1 MDSTTTAAR
10 LSPSMSG
17 DEQVS
22 GRGEEAAR
30 VIRVAIADDNTVVRM
45 GVRSLLAT
53 AGDIE
58 LVGEAGTGAAALT
71 LARSARP
78 DVVLLDVRMPQG
90 DGVSVAADIAS
101 VSSVVMLTYAESPE
115 VIVAAVK
122 AGACGYL
129 VHGHF
134 GADDLLQAVRLAA
147 RGIATFSSQALAVL
161 SNPVPTRA
169 ALARRF
175 GLSEREA
182 EVMERVAKGS
192 SNTEIAGE
200 MFLSEKTVKNYINKL
215 FAKMHANNR
224 GHAVSLWLSGP

>member
-1 MDSTTTAAR
+1 MIRVMVVDDHPIWVRAVSADLTEAGFDVVATAADGAEALRR
-10 LSPSMSG
+10 LP
-17 DEQVS
+17 
-22 GRGEEAAR
+22 A
-30 VIRVAIADDNTVVRM
+30 
-45 GVRSLLAT
+45 
-53 AGDIE
+53 
-58 LVGEAGTGAAALT
+58 
-71 LARSARP
+71 ARP
-78 DVVLLDVRMPQG
+78 DVVVLDLHLPVL
-90 DGVSVAADIAS
+90 DGVGVTREVIAS
-101 VSSVVMLTYAESPE
+101 GLGAQVLVLSSSGEQEDVLE
-115 VIVAAVK
+115 AVK